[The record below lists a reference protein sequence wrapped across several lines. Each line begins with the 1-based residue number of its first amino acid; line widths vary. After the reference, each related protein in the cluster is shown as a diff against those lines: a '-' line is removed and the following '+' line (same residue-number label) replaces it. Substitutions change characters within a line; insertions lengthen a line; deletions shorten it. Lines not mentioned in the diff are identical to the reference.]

1 METRKK
7 KSHIRIELMAG
18 FDKNRNLV
26 AVRMY
31 FGPHNFIRI
40 GSIDDRAHMAIGVT
54 HHGKVYD
61 VSTVPGGIEDL
72 LSRRSEGTSFPTDS
86 IEDPFEDRKD
96 IKWVNIE
103 RLKSITN

>member
-1 METRKK
+1 
-7 KSHIRIELMAG
+7 MAG

-61 VSTVPGGIEDL
+61 VSTVPGGVEDL
-72 LSRRSEGTSFPTDS
+72 LCRRSQGTFPTDS
-86 IEDPFEDRKD
+86 IDDPFDDNKD
-96 IKWVNIE
+96 IKWV
-103 RLKSITN
+103 SIRGLESIAQ